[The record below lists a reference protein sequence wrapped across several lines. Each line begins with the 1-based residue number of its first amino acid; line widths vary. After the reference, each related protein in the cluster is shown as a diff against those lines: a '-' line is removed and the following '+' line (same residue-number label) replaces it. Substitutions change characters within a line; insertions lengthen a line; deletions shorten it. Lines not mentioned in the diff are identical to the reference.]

1 MERAFDL
8 TVART
13 ARRATL
19 VLHGTVRQDD
29 ATSAVRLCLALPT
42 HVRAIELDARD
53 VRDLSDD
60 ARSVLVALV
69 RAWRRGRRGH
79 VSIRTS
85 TATVLLLG
93 EREPVAHDG
102 VVLTP
107 CDTGDHPALT
117 AAFL

>member
-19 VLHGTVRQDD
+19 VLHGSVRQDD
-29 ATSAVRLCLALPT
+29 AASAVRLCLALPT

-79 VSIRTS
+79 VSIRAS
-85 TATVLLLG
+85 TATLLLFG
-93 EREPVAHDG
+93 EGEPVAHDG
-102 VVLTP
+102 VALASS
-107 CDTGDHPALT
+107 DNGDHPALT

>member
-1 MERAFDL
+1 M
-8 TVART
+8 ART

-29 ATSAVRLCLALPT
+29 ATSAVRLCLALPA

-69 RAWRRGRRGH
+69 RAWRRGRRGQ
-79 VSIRTS
+79 VSIRAS

-102 VVLTP
+102 VALTP
-107 CDTGDHPALT
+107 CDNGDHLALT
-117 AAFL
+117 ATFL